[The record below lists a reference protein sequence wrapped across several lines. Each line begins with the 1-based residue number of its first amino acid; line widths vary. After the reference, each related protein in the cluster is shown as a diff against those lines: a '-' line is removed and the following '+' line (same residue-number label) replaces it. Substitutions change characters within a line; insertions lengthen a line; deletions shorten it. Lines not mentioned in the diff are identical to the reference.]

1 MAAKRI
7 SIHSVQ
13 IEDRP
18 GSLQKLLAR
27 AAADGVDLN
36 GLSACACSGGSALAY
51 LSAKNP
57 EALKACAIKAGIEV
71 KELAGFML
79 TGDDTPGAAAEA
91 LKPLAD
97 AGINGVAA
105 SALVCDGGYGMIII
119 VESADAD
126 AAAKAFGA

>member
-7 SIHSVQ
+7 AIHAVE
-13 IEDRP
+13 IENKP
-18 GSLQKLLAR
+18 GSLQKLLTK

-36 GLSACACSGGSALAY
+36 GLSACACSGGSAMAY

-71 KELAGFML
+71 RELAGFML
-79 TGDDTPGAAAEA
+79 TGNDTPGAAAEA
-91 LKPLAD
+91 LMPLAG
-97 AGINGVAA
+97 AGINCVAA
-105 SALVCDGGYGMIII
+105 AAMVCNGGYGMIII

-126 AAAKAFGA
+126 AAAKALGA

>member
-1 MAAKRI
+1 MAVKRI
-7 SIHSVQ
+7 SIHAVE
-13 IEDRP
+13 IEDKP

-36 GLSACACSGGSALAY
+36 GLSVCTCGGGSAMAY

-79 TGDDTPGAAAEA
+79 TGDDMPGAAAEA

-97 AGINGVAA
+97 AGVNGVAA
-105 SALVCDGGYGMIII
+105 SAMVCNGGYGMIII
-119 VESADAD
+119 VNVSDAD
-126 AAAKAFGA
+126 AAAEALGA

>member
-1 MAAKRI
+1 MAVKRI
-7 SIHSVQ
+7 SIHAVE

-18 GSLQKLLAR
+18 GSLQKLLAK
-27 AAADGVDLN
+27 AADDGVDLN
-36 GLSACACSGGSALAY
+36 GLSACACSGGSAMVF

-79 TGDDTPGAAAEA
+79 TGDDTPGAVAEA

-97 AGINGVAA
+97 AGVNGVAA
-105 SALVCDGGYGMIII
+105 SAMVCNSGYSMVII

-126 AAAKAFGA
+126 AAAKALGA

>member
-1 MAAKRI
+1 MAIRKITVHA
-7 SIHSVQ
+7 VQ
-13 IEDRP
+13 IEDKP
-18 GSLQKLLAR
+18 GSLHKLLAK

-36 GLSACACSGGSALAY
+36 CLSACACSGGSAMAY

-57 EALKACAIKAGIEV
+57 EALKACAIKAGVEV

-97 AGINGVAA
+97 AGVNGVAA
-105 SALVCDGGYGMIII
+105 AAMVCNGGYGMVVI
-119 VESADAD
+119 VDASDAD
-126 AAAKAFGA
+126 SAAKALGA